1 MLSSLLAVERMP
13 APHRLDIFA
22 MKALE
27 FKAPDE
33 EKFPCLRL
41 AIEAVKSG
49 HSAQV
54 VLNAANEVLVAR
66 FLAGGLRFTDIP
78 RGVEEML
85 RQHTP
90 CEPGSIDEVL
100 ALDEEIRHRTEEWMK
115 TR

>member
-1 MLSSLLAVERMP
+1 MP
-13 APHRLDIFA
+13 QRLDIFA

-41 AIEAVKSG
+41 AQEAARAG
-49 HSAQV
+49 HGAQV
-54 VLNAANEVLVAR
+54 VLNAANEALVAR

-90 CEPGSIDEVL
+90 GEPGSIDEVL
-100 ALDEEIRHRTEEWMK
+100 ALDEETRHRTEEWMK

>member
-1 MLSSLLAVERMP
+1 MR
-13 APHRLDIFA
+13 RT
-22 MKALE
+22 
-27 FKAPDE
+27 
-33 EKFPCLRL
+33 R
-41 AIEAVKSG
+41 SG
-49 HSAQV
+49 GTSVGATYC
-54 VLNAANEVLVAR
+54 E
-66 FLAGGLRFTDIP
+66 LRFTDIP